1 MCASRLKTRCGNL
14 NGKIIITEG
23 TDVTII
29 MYRLL
34 LSCGPPTDKISLI
47 SHAVA
52 ALKCSLPTPTQ

>member
-14 NGKIIITEG
+14 YGKIIITEG

-29 MYRLL
+29 MDRLS

-47 SHAVA
+47 SRSVA